1 MLKNVF
7 GFSFYAL
14 NLSQFSKRL
23 IKKFKKA
30 EAILFSRNDL
40 NDDMW
45 ALAWNNIAY
54 VAKVLGGNNVSFHF
68 PMDDCDYVNDEFVK
82 QRLVEA
88 LIFANKLG
96 INVVVVH
103 PNLRFEINE
112 WKNINRTNLKNK
124 LFKAIKEIKRLANV
138 NVNLCLENMPPIGNK
153 YDDVDS
159 AILFPEDIDKDILY
173 TWDICHYFNVVKTLD
188 VANNDNRWDNFLS
201 KPKNEINYET
211 FFDYKNNIKH
221 YHFSAFKD
229 IANPFAQKFCQ
240 EGVLPTESVVDEM
253 HYIQAMQFI
262 YNDSVK
268 NNKTIIFEISES
280 NYIERKNIFK
290 MLDWVKAILK

>member
-1 MLKNVF
+1 
-7 GFSFYAL
+7 
-14 NLSQFSKRL
+14 
-23 IKKFKKA
+23 
-30 EAILFSRNDL
+30 
-40 NDDMW
+40 
-45 ALAWNNIAY
+45 
-54 VAKVLGGNNVSFHF
+54 
-68 PMDDCDYVNDEFVK
+68 
-82 QRLVEA
+82 
-88 LIFANKLG
+88 
-96 INVVVVH
+96 
-103 PNLRFEINE
+103 
-112 WKNINRTNLKNK
+112 
-124 LFKAIKEIKRLANV
+124 
-138 NVNLCLENMPPIGNK
+138 
-153 YDDVDS
+153 
-159 AILFPEDIDKDILY
+159 
-173 TWDICHYFNVVKTLD
+173 VVKTLD
-188 VANNDNRWDNFLS
+188 VANNDNRWDNFLC